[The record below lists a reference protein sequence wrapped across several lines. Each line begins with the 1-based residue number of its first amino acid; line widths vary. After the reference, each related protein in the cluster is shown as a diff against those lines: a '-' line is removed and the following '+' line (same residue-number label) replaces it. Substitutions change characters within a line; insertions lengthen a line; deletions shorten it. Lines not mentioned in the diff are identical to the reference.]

1 MSPRQL
7 YEHFRGDYQTHDIGW
22 SEEQAGT
29 VLQAWQRRFVQ
40 VSVEK
45 RRAVPEAAPS
55 SRPQSTLSLQ
65 LAQEALPENASQQI
79 HAFSSTTLDD
89 ILHAFSEVSAARV
102 VGGYLLMV
110 GPTPGTSSHLHL
122 VPTLGTPVQDSVL
135 SPHSWPMPV

>member
-1 MSPRQL
+1 M
-7 YEHFRGDYQTHDIGW
+7 
-22 SEEQAGT
+22 
-29 VLQAWQRRFVQ
+29 
-40 VSVEK
+40 
-45 RRAVPEAAPS
+45 
-55 SRPQSTLSLQ
+55 SLQ

-110 GPTPGTSSHLHL
+110 GPAPGTLSHLRL
-122 VPTLGTPVQDSVL
+122 VPALRIPVQDGVL